1 MIKTILV
8 TLILFFTLANV
19 SFAEWLGWK
28 RDDSVGEGFVLLYKN
43 EDLGNNASSG
53 EELRQMVIYGDAS
66 MIDYGTNCYVLE
78 TKFGKAK
85 VRITSG
91 TSAGAVGWVYEEYLR
106 EGRLRDDYTEWTS
119 NKKQAQNYKQSSKQ
133 EQTENPSKAPFFIA
147 GIVYDKNPSVIIG
160 DKVYQQGDSVENF
173 KIKEIGKDYVEFMDS
188 TGGVFQKKV
197 GE

>member
-1 MIKTILV
+1 MQRFIKTIIV
-8 TLILFFTLANV
+8 TLILVFISPNL

-28 RDDSVGEGFVLLYKN
+28 RDDGAREGFVLLYKN
-43 EDLGNNASSG
+43 ENLGNNASSG

-91 TSAGAVGWVYEEYLR
+91 LSAGAVGWVYEEYLR
-106 EGRLRDDYTEWTS
+106 EGTANQKYS
-119 NKKQAQNYKQSSKQ
+119 QNYKESPKK
-133 EQTENPSKAPFFIA
+133 EQVEKIKKDPLFIE

-160 DKVYQQGDSVENF
+160 DKLYQQGDSVESF
-173 KIKEIGKDYVEFMDS
+173 RIKEIGRDYVEFMDS
-188 TGGVFQKKV
+188 TGGIFRKNAGSGIK
-197 GE
+197 